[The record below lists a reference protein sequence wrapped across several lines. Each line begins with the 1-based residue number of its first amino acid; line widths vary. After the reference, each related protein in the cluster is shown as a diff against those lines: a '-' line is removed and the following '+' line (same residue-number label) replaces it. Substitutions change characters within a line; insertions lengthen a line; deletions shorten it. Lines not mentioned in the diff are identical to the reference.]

1 MPMANRE
8 VIRVEDVHKR
18 YELGVI
24 GSSQLTDEVSALW
37 ARMRSKPDPRMP
49 VDADPESQRSGNAFW
64 SLRGVDF
71 SVEEGEILGI
81 IGRNGAGKSTL
92 LKLLSRISLPT
103 KGRISMRGK
112 VSSLLE
118 VGTGFHPE
126 LTGME
131 NIYLNGSILGM
142 RKAEI
147 DRKLEQIID
156 FSGIEHHLD
165 TPIKRYSSGMKVR
178 LGFAVAAHLEPEIL
192 IVDEVLA
199 VGDAEFQRK
208 CLGSMRQV
216 ADQGRT
222 ILFVSHSMNAIQG
235 LCSRTIWM
243 QQGRVRLDGP
253 TEKVVP
259 TYLNEYSEQ
268 VHAHVWAPADAPGND
283 ELQVLSVKAVS
294 TRSDGVFMIS
304 DPIRIEFE
312 LLNHGITD
320 DDLSIRIGVRTEADV
335 VAFVSDMHE
344 AVGGMVW
351 PLGPNK
357 ISCVIPGHLL
367 NAGGYH
373 INTVFTRKGKHWIKL
388 DAVLTLEVQEGQR
401 NGTWLNKWG
410 GALRPRMDWVR

>member
-1 MPMANRE
+1 MGMTNRE

-24 GSSQLTDEVSALW
+24 GSSQLTDEFAAFW
-37 ARMRSKPDPRMP
+37 ARMRSRPDPRLK
-49 VDADPESQRSGNAFW
+49 VDSEQGSQRNGNAFW
-64 SLRGVDF
+64 SLRGVNF
-71 SVEEGEILGI
+71 SVDQGEILGI

-103 KGRISMRGK
+103 QGRICMRGK

-147 DRKLEQIID
+147 DRKLEEIID
-156 FSGIEHHLD
+156 FSGIEHHMD

-199 VGDAEFQRK
+199 VGDAEFQRR
-208 CLGSMRQV
+208 CLGSMRRV

-243 QQGRVRLDGP
+243 QQGKVRMDGL
-253 TEKVVP
+253 THEVVP
-259 TYLNEYSEQ
+259 AYLSEYSAQ
-268 VHAHVWAPADAPGND
+268 VHEHVWTEADAPGND
-283 ELQVLSVKAVS
+283 DLRVKSVKAIS

-312 LLNHGITD
+312 LVNHGIMD
-320 DDLSIRIGVRTEADV
+320 DDLNIRIGVRTESDV
-335 VAFVSDMHE
+335 VAFVSDMQE
-344 AVGGMVW
+344 SIGQMIW
-351 PLGPNK
+351 PVGPNR

-388 DAVLTLEVQEGQR
+388 DAVLTVEVQEAQR
-401 NGTWLNKWG
+401 NGTWLDKWG
-410 GALRPRMDWVR
+410 GALRPRMVWER